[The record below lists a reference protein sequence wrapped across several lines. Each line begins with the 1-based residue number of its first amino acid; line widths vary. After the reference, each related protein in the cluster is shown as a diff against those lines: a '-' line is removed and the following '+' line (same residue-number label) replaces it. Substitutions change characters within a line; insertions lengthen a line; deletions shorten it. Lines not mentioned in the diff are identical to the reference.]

1 MGNEIRMK
9 VLFYVIRKRE
19 MGDEAMGFRDILKKS
34 FLEGANVMDF
44 SITSVAMTIA
54 VTAAIGIYIYM
65 VYRFVSRKAFYS
77 KSFNISLVAMA
88 MITAAII
95 LAIQSSVVISLGMVG
110 ALSIVRFRTAVKDPM
125 DLVFLFWSIS
135 VGIICGAGLYGMA
148 LMLSLCVTIVV
159 FFLDFFPAVNA
170 PMLLVMNA
178 QDDKVEE
185 EVMRIVSGY
194 ARYYRVK
201 SRNLTKC
208 GMDMV
213 VELRVKKGE
222 AEMVRAINALQG
234 VESVSLLCHDG
245 ESAV

>member
-1 MGNEIRMK
+1 
-9 VLFYVIRKRE
+9 
-19 MGDEAMGFRDILKKS
+19 MGFKDVLKKS
-34 FLEGANVMDF
+34 FLEGVNVADF
-44 SITSVAMTIA
+44 SVTSVALTLA
-54 VTAAIGIYIYM
+54 VTAILGIYIYM
-65 VYRFVSRKAFYS
+65 VYRLVSRKAFYS

-159 FFLDFFPAVNA
+159 LLLDYLPASSA
-170 PMLLVMNA
+170 PMLLVLNA
-178 QDDKVEE
+178 RDEKAEE
-185 EVMRIVSGY
+185 AVTDIVNQY
-194 ARYYRVK
+194 AKHFRVK
-201 SRNLTKC
+201 SRNLTKN

-213 VELRVKKGE
+213 MELRIKKNE
-222 AEMVRAINALQG
+222 ADMVRAINALPD
-234 VESVSLLCHDG
+234 VESVSLLSHDG
-245 ESAV
+245 EATI